1 MVVILALS
9 APTWQLRKTIIRM
22 EFAALRRFMFS
33 MVLDKI
39 VKHTISNEKNTPSFH
54 KENGKQLP
62 LDILY
67 FAFNPQILTVNVRI
81 NDAKSRQ
88 FLGKINEKMQ
98 IRICFLFFF
107 IILY

>member
-1 MVVILALS
+1 M
-9 APTWQLRKTIIRM
+9 K
-22 EFAALRRFMFS
+22 
-33 MVLDKI
+33 K
-39 VKHTISNEKNTPSFH
+39 TPSFH
-54 KENGKQLP
+54 SENGKQLP

-67 FAFNPQILTVNVRI
+67 FAFNPKILTVNVRI

-88 FLGKINEKMQ
+88 FLGKINEKMK